1 MGAVGL
7 VFGAK
12 LRRYWRSWLLLTV
25 LIAIVG
31 GFVLAATAAGDR
43 TDSAFP
49 RYLARHGYD
58 AIVYTSPEQGRLA
71 PQPEIAQVVR
81 VPMPFYDRPRCSCG
95 H

>member
-12 LRRYWRSWLLLTV
+12 RRRYWRSWLLLAA
-25 LIAIVG
+25 LIAIVS

-49 RYLARHGYD
+49 RYLAQHGYD
-58 AIVYTSPEQGRLA
+58 AVVYTLKPLPRPA
-71 PQPEIAQVVR
+71 R
-81 VPMPFYDRPRCSCG
+81 PM
-95 H
+95 